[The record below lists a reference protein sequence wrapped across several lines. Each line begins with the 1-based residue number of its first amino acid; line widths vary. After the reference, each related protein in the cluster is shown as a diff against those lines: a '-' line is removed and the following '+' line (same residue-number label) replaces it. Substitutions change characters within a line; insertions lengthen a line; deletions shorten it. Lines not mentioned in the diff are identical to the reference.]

1 MFILRHVQCLF
12 MDFSTVLAFL
22 TSEIF
27 ADIEMS
33 PFLTSEILSD
43 IELGHCHSKNAK
55 ELKIDQISEW
65 SNKQIARQERTSL

>member
-1 MFILRHVQCLF
+1 MYSVYLWIFLQLL
-12 MDFSTVLAFL
+12 VLL
-22 TSEIF
+22 TSEIL
-27 ADIEMS
+27 ADIEMG

-43 IELGHCHSKNAK
+43 IEMGHCHSKNAK

>member
-1 MFILRHVQCLF
+1 MSSVYLWIFLQFWV
-12 MDFSTVLAFL
+12 FL

-27 ADIEMS
+27 AGVETG

-43 IELGHCHSKNAK
+43 TELGHCHSKNAK

-65 SNKQIARQERTSL
+65 SNRQIARQECTSL

>member
-1 MFILRHVQCLF
+1 MV
-12 MDFSTVLAFL
+12 FL

-27 ADIEMS
+27 ADIEMG

-43 IELGHCHSKNAK
+43 AEMGHCQTKNAK

-65 SNKQIARQERTSL
+65 SNKQIARQERTY

>member
-1 MFILRHVQCLF
+1 MYSVYLWIFLQFLV
-12 MDFSTVLAFL
+12 FL
-22 TSEIF
+22 TSEIL
-27 ADIEMS
+27 ADIEMG

-43 IELGHCHSKNAK
+43 IELGHSKNAK

>member
-1 MFILRHVQCLF
+1 MYSVYLWI
-12 MDFSTVLAFL
+12 FL
-22 TSEIF
+22 QF
-27 ADIEMS
+27 LV
-33 PFLTSEILSD
+33 FLTSEILSD

>member
-1 MFILRHVQCLF
+1 MYSVYLWIFLQFLV
-12 MDFSTVLAFL
+12 FL
-22 TSEIF
+22 TSEIL
-27 ADIEMS
+27 ADIETGS
-33 PFLTSEILSD
+33 VLTSEFLSD

>member
-1 MFILRHVQCLF
+1 MCSVYLWIFLQFLV
-12 MDFSTVLAFL
+12 FL

-27 ADIEMS
+27 ADIEMG

-43 IELGHCHSKNAK
+43 IELGHCQSKNAK
-55 ELKIDQISEW
+55 ELKINQISEW